1 MFIFIILF
9 SVVIGHHFLLLF
21 EIVELM
27 QSSMKVFFYCKYSE
41 MHVKIFSHFNSSFH
55 LFHLIWSN
63 NEIKMMQLVS
73 CVNFCAWTFIINI
86 LMYPIKEYKYQ

>member
-27 QSSMKVFFYCKYSE
+27 QSSMKVFFLLQ
-41 MHVKIFSHFNSSFH
+41 IFWNA
-55 LFHLIWSN
+55 
-63 NEIKMMQLVS
+63 
-73 CVNFCAWTFIINI
+73 C
-86 LMYPIKEYKYQ
+86 